1 MNSLGKSR
9 PLRTAIALAATV
21 GIATATIAQ
30 TVADQSIPDTGLNIP
45 KNLQIFGKRDP
56 NVRKATAIVNE
67 TVITGTDVDHRV
79 NLILAANTLKLN
91 EQELATLRLQV
102 LGSLIDETLE
112 LQEAK
117 TAEIKVGAEEI
128 DQRIALIAKN
138 FNKTVPEFRAFLRAA
153 GSSERSLRRQVE
165 AELAWN
171 RYLRRRIGA
180 LINVG
185 DAEVKSILARLEAQK
200 GQTEFHV
207 KEIYLRASPEQ
218 QSQIFA
224 ETRALM
230 EEIQKG
236 KRSFEE
242 VARDRSEATTRV
254 VGGDL
259 GWVKADQ
266 LPETL
271 AQASVEMSVNQ
282 LAGPIETPGG
292 FSILYLVDKRKVL
305 TADARD
311 AVLSLRQVSIAFPKG
326 ITEAEASQRV
336 STFASAIKTIRGC
349 GEVQKVAASLQA
361 EVVDNDAVKI
371 RDLPVPLQEMI
382 SRLSVGEATPP
393 FGSPTDGVRT
403 LVVCGRTDPQAGDLP
418 GMEAMRSQMEQHAIN
433 LRADHKLRDL
443 RRDAII
449 EYR

>member
-1 MNSLGKSR
+1 MKSFANS
-9 PLRTAIALAATV
+9 PVLRVALLLAAGA
-21 GIATATIAQ
+21 GIATATLAQ
-30 TVADQSIPDTGLNIP
+30 TVQDQSLPDTGLNIP

-56 NVRKATAIVNE
+56 NVRKATAIVND
-67 TVITGTDVDHRV
+67 TVITGTDVDQRL

-128 DQRIALIAKN
+128 DQRIVLIAKN
-138 FNKTVPEFRAFLRAA
+138 FNKSVPEFRAFLRGA

-171 RYLRRRIGA
+171 RYLRRKIGV

-185 DAEVKSILARLEAQK
+185 DAEVISILKRLEAQK

-242 VARDRSEATTRV
+242 IAQTRSEATTRA

-266 LPETL
+266 LPESL
-271 AQASVEMSVNQ
+271 AQASVEMNVNQ
-282 LAGPIETPGG
+282 LAGPIEVPGG

-349 GEVQKVAASLQA
+349 GEVQKIAAGLQA
-361 EVVDNDAVKI
+361 EVVDNDSVKI
-371 RDLPVPLQEMI
+371 RDLPAQLQDMI
-382 SRLSVGEATPP
+382 AGLNVGEATPP

-403 LVVCGRTDPQAGDLP
+403 LVVCGRTDAQTGGLP
-418 GMEAMRSQMEQHAIN
+418 GMEQVRNQMEQHAIN

>member
-1 MNSLGKSR
+1 MKSFKNARPIRAMVLALGS
-9 PLRTAIALAATV
+9 AA
-21 GIATATIAQ
+21 IATAALAQ
-30 TVADQSIPDTGLNIP
+30 TVEDQSLPDVGLNIP

-56 NVRKATAIVNE
+56 NVRKATAIVNDA
-67 TVITGTDVDHRV
+67 VITGTDVDQRV

-91 EQELATLRLQV
+91 ERELATLRLQV

-117 TAEIKVGAEEI
+117 AADIKVTPEEV
-128 DQRIALIAKN
+128 DQRLALVAKN
-138 FNKTVPEFRAFLRAA
+138 FNKSLPEFRAFLRNA
-153 GSSERSLRRQVE
+153 GSSDRSLRRQIE

-171 RYLRRRIGA
+171 RYLRRRIGS

-207 KEIYLRASPEQ
+207 KEIYLRATPEQ
-218 QSQIFA
+218 QAQVFA

-230 EEIQKG
+230 QEIQSG
-236 KRSFEE
+236 KRSFEQAAE
-242 VARDRSEATTRV
+242 RSEATTKA

-271 AQASVEMSVNQ
+271 AQAASEMGINQ
-282 LAGPIETPGG
+282 LAGPIEVPGG
-292 FSILYLVDKRKVL
+292 FSILYVVDKRKVL

-336 STFASAIKTIRGC
+336 SAFATAIKSIRGC
-349 GEVQKVAASLQA
+349 GEVQKVAAELQA
-361 EVVDNDAVKI
+361 EVVDNDSVKI
-371 RDLPVPLQEMI
+371 RQLPPQLQEMLA
-382 SRLSVGEATPP
+382 SLNVGEATQP
-393 FGSPTDGVRT
+393 FGSPTDGVRS
-403 LVVCGRTDPQAGDLP
+403 LVVCGRAEAEAGDLP
-418 GMEAMRSQMEQHAIN
+418 GIEQMRNQMEQQAIN

>member
-1 MNSLGKSR
+1 MKSLKKAR
-9 PLRTAIALAATV
+9 PIRAMVLALGSAA
-21 GIATATIAQ
+21 IATAALAQ
-30 TVADQSIPDTGLNIP
+30 TVEDQSLPDVGLNIP

-56 NVRKATAIVNE
+56 NVRKATAIVNDA
-67 TVITGTDVDHRV
+67 VITGTDVDQRV

-91 EQELATLRLQV
+91 ERELATLRLQV

-117 TAEIKVGAEEI
+117 AADIKVTPEEV
-128 DQRIALIAKN
+128 DQRLALVAKN
-138 FNKTVPEFRAFLRAA
+138 FNKSLPEFRAFLRNA
-153 GSSERSLRRQVE
+153 GSSDRSLRRQIE

-171 RYLRRRIGA
+171 RYLRRRIGS

-207 KEIYLRASPEQ
+207 KEIYLRATPEQ
-218 QSQIFA
+218 QAQVFA

-230 EEIQKG
+230 QEIQSG
-236 KRSFEE
+236 KRSFEQAAE
-242 VARDRSEATTRV
+242 RSEATTKA

-271 AQASVEMSVNQ
+271 AQAASEMGINQ
-282 LAGPIETPGG
+282 LAGPIEVPGG
-292 FSILYLVDKRKVL
+292 FSILYVVDKRKVL

-336 STFASAIKTIRGC
+336 SAFATAIKSIRGC
-349 GEVQKVAASLQA
+349 GEVQKVAAELQA
-361 EVVDNDAVKI
+361 EVVDNDSVKI
-371 RDLPVPLQEMI
+371 RQLPPQLQEMLA
-382 SRLSVGEATPP
+382 SLNVGEATQP
-393 FGSPTDGVRT
+393 FGSPTDGVRS
-403 LVVCGRTDPQAGDLP
+403 LVVCGRAEAEAGDLP
-418 GMEAMRSQMEQHAIN
+418 GIEQMRNQMEQQAIN

>member
-1 MNSLGKSR
+1 MKSHAKSR
-9 PLRTAIALAATV
+9 PVRAIMLALGGAA
-21 GIATATIAQ
+21 IATAALAQ
-30 TVADQSIPDTGLNIP
+30 TVEDQSLPDVGLNIP

-56 NVRKATAIVNE
+56 NVRKATAVVNDA
-67 TVITGTDVDHRV
+67 VITGTDVDQRV

-91 EQELATLRLQV
+91 ERELATLRLQV

-117 TAEIKVGAEEI
+117 AADIKVTPEEI
-128 DQRIALIAKN
+128 DQRLAIVAKN
-138 FNKTVPEFRAFLRAA
+138 FNKSLPEFRTFLRTA
-153 GSSERSLRRQVE
+153 GSSDRSLRRQIE

-171 RYLRRRIGA
+171 RYLRRRIGN

-207 KEIYLRASPEQ
+207 KEVYLKATPEQ
-218 QSQIFA
+218 QSQVFA

-230 EEIQKG
+230 QEIQSG
-236 KRSFEE
+236 KRGFDQIAVE
-242 VARDRSEATTRV
+242 RSDATTRA

-271 AQASVEMSVNQ
+271 AQAAAEMNVNQ
-282 LAGPIETPGG
+282 LAGPIEVPGG

-311 AVLSLRQVSIAFPKG
+311 AVLSLRQVSIAFPKD
-326 ITEAEASQRV
+326 ITETEASQRV
-336 STFASAIKTIRGC
+336 AAFATAIKTIRGC
-349 GEVQKVAASLQA
+349 GEVQKVAATLQA
-361 EVVDNDAVKI
+361 EVVDNDSVKI
-371 RDLPVPLQEMI
+371 RQLPPQLQEMLA
-382 SRLSVGEATPP
+382 SLNVGEATQP
-393 FGSPTDGVRT
+393 FGSPTDGVRS
-403 LVVCGRTDPQAGDLP
+403 LVVCGRAEAEAGDLP
-418 GMEAMRSQMEQHAIN
+418 GMEQIRSQMEQQAIN

>member
-1 MNSLGKSR
+1 MTKFMPTR
-9 PLRTAIALAATV
+9 PVRALLLLAAGAV
-21 GIATATIAQ
+21 MAGAALAQ
-30 TVADQSIPDTGLNIP
+30 TVQDQSLPDVGLNIP

-56 NVRKATAIVNE
+56 NVRKATAIVNDA
-67 TVITGTDVDHRV
+67 VITGTDVDQRV

-91 EQELATLRLQV
+91 DQELATLRLQV

-117 TAEIKVGAEEI
+117 TADIKVTPEEI
-128 DQRIALIAKN
+128 DQRFVLVAKN
-138 FNKTVPEFRAFLRAA
+138 FQKTVLEFRAFLRNA
-153 GSSERSLRRQVE
+153 GSSDRSLRRQIE

-171 RYLRRRIGA
+171 RYLRRRIGN

-207 KEIYLRASPEQ
+207 KEIYLRASPDQ
-218 QSQIFA
+218 QAQVFA

-230 EEIQKG
+230 QDIQSG
-236 KRSFEE
+236 KRGFDQTAME
-242 VARDRSEATTRV
+242 RSEATTRA

-271 AQASVEMSVNQ
+271 AQAATEMNVNQ
-282 LAGPIETPGG
+282 LAGPIEVPGG
-292 FSILYLVDKRKVL
+292 FSILYVVDKRKVL

-311 AVLSLRQVSIAFPKG
+311 SVLSLRQVSIAFPKG
-326 ITEAEASQRV
+326 ISETEASQRV
-336 STFASAIKTIRGC
+336 SAFATAIKSIRGC
-349 GEVQKVAASLQA
+349 GEVQKVAATLQA
-361 EVVDNDAVKI
+361 EVVDNDSVKI
-371 RDLPVPLQEMI
+371 RQLPPQLQEMLASLNI
-382 SRLSVGEATPP
+382 GEATPP
-393 FGSPTDGVRT
+393 FGSPTDGVRS
-403 LVVCGRTDPQAGDLP
+403 LVVCGRAEAEPGDLP
-418 GMEAMRSQMEQHAIN
+418 GMEQMRNQMEQQAIN

>member
-1 MNSLGKSR
+1 M
-9 PLRTAIALAATV
+9 RTAIALAAGV
-21 GIATATIAQ
+21 GLATATIAQ

>member
-1 MNSLGKSR
+1 MKSLKKAR
-9 PLRTAIALAATV
+9 PIRAMVLALGSAA
-21 GIATATIAQ
+21 IATAALAQ
-30 TVADQSIPDTGLNIP
+30 TVEDQSLPDVGLNIP

-56 NVRKATAIVNE
+56 NVRKATAIVNDA
-67 TVITGTDVDHRV
+67 VITGTDVDQRV

-91 EQELATLRLQV
+91 ERELATLRLQV

-117 TAEIKVGAEEI
+117 AADIKVTPEEV
-128 DQRIALIAKN
+128 DQRLVLVAKN
-138 FNKTVPEFRAFLRAA
+138 FNKSLPEFRAFLRNA
-153 GSSERSLRRQVE
+153 GSSDRSLRRQIE

-171 RYLRRRIGA
+171 RYLRRRIGS

-207 KEIYLRASPEQ
+207 KEIYLRATPEQ
-218 QSQIFA
+218 QAQVFA

-230 EEIQKG
+230 QEIQSG
-236 KRSFEE
+236 KRSFEQAAE
-242 VARDRSEATTRV
+242 RSEATTKA

-271 AQASVEMSVNQ
+271 AQAASEMGINQ
-282 LAGPIETPGG
+282 LAGPIEVPGG
-292 FSILYLVDKRKVL
+292 FSILYVVDKRKVL

-326 ITEAEASQRV
+326 ITEAEASKRV
-336 STFASAIKTIRGC
+336 SAFATAIRSIRGC
-349 GEVQKVAASLQA
+349 GEVQKVAAELQA
-361 EVVDNDAVKI
+361 EVVDNDSVKI
-371 RDLPVPLQEMI
+371 RQLPPQLQEMLA
-382 SRLSVGEATPP
+382 SLNVGEATQP
-393 FGSPTDGVRT
+393 FGSPTDGVRS
-403 LVVCGRTDPQAGDLP
+403 LVVCGRAEAEAGDLP
-418 GMEAMRSQMEQHAIN
+418 GMEQMRNQLEQQAIN

>member
-1 MNSLGKSR
+1 MKSFKNARPIRAMVLALGS
-9 PLRTAIALAATV
+9 AA
-21 GIATATIAQ
+21 IATAALAQ
-30 TVADQSIPDTGLNIP
+30 TVEDQSLPDVGLNIP

-56 NVRKATAIVNE
+56 NVRKATAIVNDA
-67 TVITGTDVDHRV
+67 VITGTDVDQRV

-91 EQELATLRLQV
+91 ERELATLRLQV

-117 TAEIKVGAEEI
+117 AADIKVTPEEV
-128 DQRIALIAKN
+128 DQRLALVAKN
-138 FNKTVPEFRAFLRAA
+138 FNKSLPEFRAFLRNA
-153 GSSERSLRRQVE
+153 GSSDRSLRRQIE

-171 RYLRRRIGA
+171 RYLRRRIGS

-207 KEIYLRASPEQ
+207 KEIYLRATPEQ
-218 QSQIFA
+218 QAQVFA

-230 EEIQKG
+230 QEIQSG
-236 KRSFEE
+236 KRSFEQAAE
-242 VARDRSEATTRV
+242 RSEATTKA

-271 AQASVEMSVNQ
+271 AQAASEMGINQ
-282 LAGPIETPGG
+282 LAGPIEVPGG
-292 FSILYLVDKRKVL
+292 FSILYVVDKRKVL

-336 STFASAIKTIRGC
+336 SAFATAIKSIRGC
-349 GEVQKVAASLQA
+349 GEVQKVAAELQA
-361 EVVDNDAVKI
+361 EVVDNDSVKI
-371 RDLPVPLQEMI
+371 RQLPPQLQEMLA
-382 SRLSVGEATPP
+382 SLNVGEATQP
-393 FGSPTDGVRT
+393 FGSPTDGVRS
-403 LVVCGRTDPQAGDLP
+403 LVVCGRAEAEAGDLP
-418 GMEAMRSQMEQHAIN
+418 GMEQMRNQLEQQAIN

>member
-1 MNSLGKSR
+1 MNSLCKSR
-9 PLRTAIALAATV
+9 PLRTAIALAAGV
-21 GIATATIAQ
+21 GLATATIAQ

>member
-1 MNSLGKSR
+1 MTKFMPTR
-9 PLRTAIALAATV
+9 PVRALLLLAAGAV
-21 GIATATIAQ
+21 MAGAALAQ
-30 TVADQSIPDTGLNIP
+30 TVQDQSLPDVGLNIP

-56 NVRKATAIVNE
+56 NVRKATAIVNDA
-67 TVITGTDVDHRV
+67 VITGTDVDQRV

-91 EQELATLRLQV
+91 DQELATLRLQV

-117 TAEIKVGAEEI
+117 TADIKVTPEEI
-128 DQRIALIAKN
+128 DQRFVLVAKN
-138 FNKTVPEFRAFLRAA
+138 FQKTVPEFRAFLRNA
-153 GSSERSLRRQVE
+153 GSSDRSLRRQIE

-171 RYLRRRIGA
+171 RYLRRRIGN

-207 KEIYLRASPEQ
+207 KEIYLRASPDQ
-218 QSQIFA
+218 QAQVFA

-230 EEIQKG
+230 QDIQSG
-236 KRSFEE
+236 KRGFDQTAME
-242 VARDRSEATTRV
+242 RSEATTRA

-271 AQASVEMSVNQ
+271 AQAATEMNVNQ
-282 LAGPIETPGG
+282 LAGPIEVPGG
-292 FSILYLVDKRKVL
+292 FSILYVVDKRKVL

-311 AVLSLRQVSIAFPKG
+311 SVLSLRQVSIAFPKG
-326 ITEAEASQRV
+326 ISETEASQRV
-336 STFASAIKTIRGC
+336 SAFATAIKSIRGC
-349 GEVQKVAASLQA
+349 GEVQKVAATLQA
-361 EVVDNDAVKI
+361 EVVDNDSVKI
-371 RDLPVPLQEMI
+371 RQLPPQLQEMLASLNI
-382 SRLSVGEATPP
+382 GEATPP
-393 FGSPTDGVRT
+393 FGSPTDGVRS
-403 LVVCGRTDPQAGDLP
+403 LVVCGRAEAEPGDLP
-418 GMEAMRSQMEQHAIN
+418 GMEQMRNQMEQQAIN

>member
-1 MNSLGKSR
+1 MKSFKNARPIRAMVLALGS
-9 PLRTAIALAATV
+9 AA
-21 GIATATIAQ
+21 IATAALAQ
-30 TVADQSIPDTGLNIP
+30 TVEDQSLPDVGLNIP

-56 NVRKATAIVNE
+56 NVRKATAIVNDA
-67 TVITGTDVDHRV
+67 VITGTDVDQRV

-91 EQELATLRLQV
+91 ERELATLRLQV

-117 TAEIKVGAEEI
+117 AADIKVTPEEV
-128 DQRIALIAKN
+128 DQRLALVAKN
-138 FNKTVPEFRAFLRAA
+138 FNKSLPEFRAFLRNA
-153 GSSERSLRRQVE
+153 GSSDRSLRRQIE

-171 RYLRRRIGA
+171 RYLRRRIGS

-207 KEIYLRASPEQ
+207 KEIYLRATPEQ
-218 QSQIFA
+218 QAQVFA

-230 EEIQKG
+230 QEIQSG
-236 KRSFEE
+236 KRSFEQAAE
-242 VARDRSEATTRV
+242 RSEATTKA

-271 AQASVEMSVNQ
+271 AQAASEMGINQ
-282 LAGPIETPGG
+282 LAGPIEVPGG
-292 FSILYLVDKRKVL
+292 FSILYVVDKRKVL

-336 STFASAIKTIRGC
+336 SAFATAIKSIRGC
-349 GEVQKVAASLQA
+349 GEVQKVAAELQA
-361 EVVDNDAVKI
+361 EVVDNDSVKI
-371 RDLPVPLQEMI
+371 RQLPPQLQEMLA
-382 SRLSVGEATPP
+382 SLNVGEATQP
-393 FGSPTDGVRT
+393 FGSPTDGVRS
-403 LVVCGRTDPQAGDLP
+403 LVVCGRAEAEAGDLP
-418 GMEAMRSQMEQHAIN
+418 GMEQMRNQMEQQAIN

>member
-1 MNSLGKSR
+1 MTKFMPTR
-9 PLRTAIALAATV
+9 PVRALLLLAAGAV
-21 GIATATIAQ
+21 MAGAALAQ
-30 TVADQSIPDTGLNIP
+30 TVQDQSLPDVGLNIP

-56 NVRKATAIVNE
+56 NVRKATAIVNDA
-67 TVITGTDVDHRV
+67 VITGTDVDQRV

-91 EQELATLRLQV
+91 DQELATLRLQV

-117 TAEIKVGAEEI
+117 TADIKVTPEEI
-128 DQRIALIAKN
+128 DQRFVLVAKN
-138 FNKTVPEFRAFLRAA
+138 FQKTVPEFRAFLRNA
-153 GSSERSLRRQVE
+153 GSSDRSLRRQIE

-171 RYLRRRIGA
+171 RYLRRRIGN

-185 DAEVKSILARLEAQK
+185 DAEVKSILSRLEAQK

-207 KEIYLRASPEQ
+207 KEIYLRASPDQ
-218 QSQIFA
+218 QAQVFA

-230 EEIQKG
+230 QDIQSG
-236 KRSFEE
+236 KRGFDQTATE
-242 VARDRSEATTRV
+242 RSEATTRA

-271 AQASVEMSVNQ
+271 AQAATEMNVNQ
-282 LAGPIETPGG
+282 LAGPIEVPGG
-292 FSILYLVDKRKVL
+292 FSILYVVDKRKVL

-311 AVLSLRQVSIAFPKG
+311 SVLSLRQVSIAFPKG
-326 ITEAEASQRV
+326 ISETEASQRV
-336 STFASAIKTIRGC
+336 SAFATAIKSIRGC
-349 GEVQKVAASLQA
+349 GEVQKVAATLQA
-361 EVVDNDAVKI
+361 EVVDNDSVKI
-371 RDLPVPLQEMI
+371 RQLPPQLQEMLASLNI
-382 SRLSVGEATPP
+382 GEATPP
-393 FGSPTDGVRT
+393 FGSPTDGVRS
-403 LVVCGRTDPQAGDLP
+403 LVVCGRAEAEPGDLP
-418 GMEAMRSQMEQHAIN
+418 GMEQMRNQMEQQAIN

>member
-1 MNSLGKSR
+1 MKSLKKAR
-9 PLRTAIALAATV
+9 PIRAMVLALGSAA
-21 GIATATIAQ
+21 IATAALAQ
-30 TVADQSIPDTGLNIP
+30 TVEDQSLPDVGLNIP

-56 NVRKATAIVNE
+56 NVRKATAIVNDA
-67 TVITGTDVDHRV
+67 VITGTDVDQRV

-91 EQELATLRLQV
+91 ERELATLRLQV

-117 TAEIKVGAEEI
+117 AADIKVTPEEV
-128 DQRIALIAKN
+128 DQRLVLVAKN
-138 FNKTVPEFRAFLRAA
+138 FNKSLPEFRAFLRNA
-153 GSSERSLRRQVE
+153 GSSDRSLRRQIE

-171 RYLRRRIGA
+171 RYLRRRIGS

-207 KEIYLRASPEQ
+207 KEIYLRATPEQ
-218 QSQIFA
+218 QAQVFA

-230 EEIQKG
+230 QEIQSG
-236 KRSFEE
+236 KRSFEQAAE
-242 VARDRSEATTRV
+242 RSEATTKA

-271 AQASVEMSVNQ
+271 AQAASEMGINQ
-282 LAGPIETPGG
+282 LAGPIEVPGG
-292 FSILYLVDKRKVL
+292 FSILYVVDKRKVL

-326 ITEAEASQRV
+326 ITEAEASKRV
-336 STFASAIKTIRGC
+336 SAFATAIRSIRGC
-349 GEVQKVAASLQA
+349 GEVQKVAAELQA
-361 EVVDNDAVKI
+361 EVVDNDSVKI
-371 RDLPVPLQEMI
+371 RQLPPQLQEMLA
-382 SRLSVGEATPP
+382 SLNVGEATQP
-393 FGSPTDGVRT
+393 FGSPTDGVRS
-403 LVVCGRTDPQAGDLP
+403 LVVCGRAEAEAGDLP
-418 GMEAMRSQMEQHAIN
+418 GMEQMRNQMEQQAIN

>member
-1 MNSLGKSR
+1 MTKFMPTR
-9 PLRTAIALAATV
+9 PLRALLLLAAGAV
-21 GIATATIAQ
+21 VAGAALAQ
-30 TVADQSIPDTGLNIP
+30 TVQDQSLPDVGLNIP

-56 NVRKATAIVNE
+56 NVRKATAIVNDA
-67 TVITGTDVDHRV
+67 VITGTDVDQRV

-91 EQELATLRLQV
+91 DQELATLRLQV

-117 TAEIKVGAEEI
+117 TADIKVTPEEI
-128 DQRIALIAKN
+128 DQRFVLVAKN
-138 FNKTVPEFRAFLRAA
+138 FQKTVPEFRAFLRNA
-153 GSSERSLRRQVE
+153 GSSDRSLRRQIE

-171 RYLRRRIGA
+171 RYLRRRIGN

-207 KEIYLRASPEQ
+207 KEIYLRASPDQ
-218 QSQIFA
+218 QAQVFA

-230 EEIQKG
+230 QDIQSG
-236 KRSFEE
+236 KRGFDQTAME
-242 VARDRSEATTRV
+242 RSEATTRA

-271 AQASVEMSVNQ
+271 AQAATEMNVNQ
-282 LAGPIETPGG
+282 LAGPIEVPGG
-292 FSILYLVDKRKVL
+292 FSILYVVDKRKVL

-311 AVLSLRQVSIAFPKG
+311 SVLSLRQVSIAFPKG
-326 ITEAEASQRV
+326 ISETEASQRV
-336 STFASAIKTIRGC
+336 SAFATAIKSIRGC
-349 GEVQKVAASLQA
+349 GEVQKVAATLQA
-361 EVVDNDAVKI
+361 EVVDNDSVKI
-371 RDLPVPLQEMI
+371 RQLPPQLQEMLASLNI
-382 SRLSVGEATPP
+382 GEATPP
-393 FGSPTDGVRT
+393 FGSPTDGVRS
-403 LVVCGRTDPQAGDLP
+403 LVVCGRAEAEPGDLP
-418 GMEAMRSQMEQHAIN
+418 GMEQMRNQMEQQAIN

>member
-1 MNSLGKSR
+1 MKSLKKAR
-9 PLRTAIALAATV
+9 PIRAMVLALGSAA
-21 GIATATIAQ
+21 IATAALAQ
-30 TVADQSIPDTGLNIP
+30 TVEDQSLPDVGLNIP

-56 NVRKATAIVNE
+56 NVRKATAIVNDA
-67 TVITGTDVDHRV
+67 VITGTDVDQRV

-91 EQELATLRLQV
+91 ERELATLRLQV

-117 TAEIKVGAEEI
+117 AADIKVTPEEV
-128 DQRIALIAKN
+128 DQRLALVAKN
-138 FNKTVPEFRAFLRAA
+138 FNKSLPEFRAFLRNA
-153 GSSERSLRRQVE
+153 GSSDRSLRRQIE

-171 RYLRRRIGA
+171 RYLRRRIGS

-207 KEIYLRASPEQ
+207 KEIYLRATPEQ
-218 QSQIFA
+218 QAQVFA

-230 EEIQKG
+230 QEIQSG
-236 KRSFEE
+236 KRSFEQAAE
-242 VARDRSEATTRV
+242 RSEATTKA

-271 AQASVEMSVNQ
+271 AQAASEMGINQ
-282 LAGPIETPGG
+282 LAGPIEVPGG
-292 FSILYLVDKRKVL
+292 FSILYVVDKRKVL

-336 STFASAIKTIRGC
+336 SAFATAIKSIRGC
-349 GEVQKVAASLQA
+349 GEVQKVAAELQA
-361 EVVDNDAVKI
+361 EVVDNDSVKI
-371 RDLPVPLQEMI
+371 RQLPPQLQEMLA
-382 SRLSVGEATPP
+382 SLNVGEATQP
-393 FGSPTDGVRT
+393 FGSPTDGVRS
-403 LVVCGRTDPQAGDLP
+403 LVVCGRAEAEAGDLP
-418 GMEAMRSQMEQHAIN
+418 GMEQLRNQMEQQAIN

>member
-1 MNSLGKSR
+1 MKSFKNARPIRAMVLALGS
-9 PLRTAIALAATV
+9 AA
-21 GIATATIAQ
+21 IATAALAQ
-30 TVADQSIPDTGLNIP
+30 TVEDQSLPDVGLNIP

-56 NVRKATAIVNE
+56 NVRKATAIVNDA
-67 TVITGTDVDHRV
+67 VITGTDVDQRV

-91 EQELATLRLQV
+91 ERELATLRLQV

-117 TAEIKVGAEEI
+117 AADIKVTPEEV
-128 DQRIALIAKN
+128 DQRLALVAKN
-138 FNKTVPEFRAFLRAA
+138 FNKSLPEFRAFLRNA
-153 GSSERSLRRQVE
+153 GSSDRSLRRQIE

-171 RYLRRRIGA
+171 RYLRRRIGS

-207 KEIYLRASPEQ
+207 KEIYLRATPEQ
-218 QSQIFA
+218 QAQVFA

-230 EEIQKG
+230 QEIQSG
-236 KRSFEE
+236 KRSFEQAAE
-242 VARDRSEATTRV
+242 RSEATTKA

-271 AQASVEMSVNQ
+271 AQAASEMGINQ
-282 LAGPIETPGG
+282 LAGPIEVPGG
-292 FSILYLVDKRKVL
+292 FSILYVVDKRKVL

-336 STFASAIKTIRGC
+336 SAFATAIKSIRGC
-349 GEVQKVAASLQA
+349 GEVQKVAAELQA
-361 EVVDNDAVKI
+361 EVVDNDSVKI
-371 RDLPVPLQEMI
+371 RQLPPQLQEMLA
-382 SRLSVGEATPP
+382 SLNVGEATQP
-393 FGSPTDGVRT
+393 FGSPTDGVRS
-403 LVVCGRTDPQAGDLP
+403 LVVCGRAEAEAGDLP
-418 GMEAMRSQMEQHAIN
+418 GMEQLRNQMEQQAIN

>member
-1 MNSLGKSR
+1 MKSFVKSR
-9 PLRTAIALAATV
+9 PMRVALLVAA
-21 GIATATIAQ
+21 GAGLATAALAQ
-30 TVADQSIPDTGLNIP
+30 TVQDQSVPDTGLNIP

-56 NVRKATAIVNE
+56 NVRKATAIVND

-102 LGSLIDETLE
+102 LSSLIDETLE

-117 TAEIKVGAEEI
+117 AGDIKVAADEI
-128 DQRIALIAKN
+128 DQRIVLIAKN
-138 FNKTVPEFRAFLRAA
+138 FNKSVPEFRSFLRAS

-180 LINVG
+180 TINVG
-185 DAEVKSILARLEAQK
+185 DAEVKGILKRLEAQK

-207 KEIYLRASPEQ
+207 KEIYLRANPEQ
-218 QSQIFA
+218 QSQVFA

-236 KRSFEE
+236 KRSFEDI
-242 VARDRSEATTRV
+242 ALARSEATTRA

-266 LPETL
+266 LPESL
-271 AQASVEMSVNQ
+271 AQASVEMNVNQ
-282 LAGPIETPGG
+282 LAGPIEVPGG

-349 GEVQKVAASLQA
+349 GEVQKVAATLQA

-371 RDLPVPLQEMI
+371 RDLPPQLQDMI
-382 SRLSVGEATPP
+382 SGLSVGEATPP

-403 LVVCGRTDPQAGDLP
+403 LVVCGRTDAQAGDLP
-418 GMEAMRSQMEQHAIN
+418 GMEAVRNQMEQHAIN

>member
-1 MNSLGKSR
+1 MKSLKKAR
-9 PLRTAIALAATV
+9 PIRAMVLALGSAA
-21 GIATATIAQ
+21 IATAALAQ
-30 TVADQSIPDTGLNIP
+30 TVEDQSLPDVGLNIP

-56 NVRKATAIVNE
+56 NVRKATAIVNDA
-67 TVITGTDVDHRV
+67 VITGTDVDQRV

-91 EQELATLRLQV
+91 ERELATLRLQV

-117 TAEIKVGAEEI
+117 AADIKVTPEEV
-128 DQRIALIAKN
+128 DQRLVLVAKN
-138 FNKTVPEFRAFLRAA
+138 FNKSLPEFRAFLRNA
-153 GSSERSLRRQVE
+153 GSSDRSLRRQIE

-171 RYLRRRIGA
+171 RYLRRRIGS

-207 KEIYLRASPEQ
+207 KEIYLRATPEQ
-218 QSQIFA
+218 QAQVFA

-230 EEIQKG
+230 QEIQSG
-236 KRSFEE
+236 KRSFEQAAE
-242 VARDRSEATTRV
+242 RSEATTKA

-271 AQASVEMSVNQ
+271 AQAASEMGINQ
-282 LAGPIETPGG
+282 LAGPIEVPGG
-292 FSILYLVDKRKVL
+292 FSILYVVDKRKVL

-326 ITEAEASQRV
+326 ITEAEASKRV
-336 STFASAIKTIRGC
+336 SAFATAIRSIRGC
-349 GEVQKVAASLQA
+349 GEVQKVAAELQA
-361 EVVDNDAVKI
+361 EVVDNDSVKI
-371 RDLPVPLQEMI
+371 RQLPPQLQEMLA
-382 SRLSVGEATPP
+382 SLNVGEATQP
-393 FGSPTDGVRT
+393 FGSPTDGVRS
-403 LVVCGRTDPQAGDLP
+403 LVVCGRAEAEAGDLP
-418 GMEAMRSQMEQHAIN
+418 GIEQMRNQMEQQAIN